1 MVSSSSEMSGDQE
14 VRVSEATK
22 QKVATLL
29 VQRGLLKFVEKG
41 EKGFLLKSGIESP
54 FYIDLRETQSHPDL
68 FHAVTDAYCEL
79 IGSVPNGF
87 KISGIPEA
95 GTPLAT
101 AVGFQMNVPLIQP
114 RKVIKDHGMGRT
126 IEGVF
131 EKDDSVIVIDDLITK
146 GDSKLQAAQ
155 QFTDNGLIVDRFVV
169 LIDREQGGV
178 QMLADAGVRVDSV
191 MGMRELISRVSDGGF
206 ITPEQTQTVIGFIET
221 N

>member
-1 MVSSSSEMSGDQE
+1 MKN
-14 VRVSEATK
+14 RVSEATK
-22 QKVATLL
+22 QRVATLL
-29 VQRGLLKFVEKG
+29 VQRGLLKFAAKG
-41 EKGFLLKSGIESP
+41 GKGFILKSGLESP

-79 IGSVPNGF
+79 IGSVPKGY

-101 AVGFQMNVPLIQP
+101 AVGFQMHVPLIQP
-114 RKVIKDHGMGRT
+114 RKVIKDHGMGRS

-131 EKDDSVIVIDDLITK
+131 KKGDSVIVIDDLITR

-155 QFTDNGLIVDRFVV
+155 QFTDNGLIVDRFAV
-169 LIDREQGGV
+169 LINREQGGV
-178 QMLADAGVRVDSV
+178 EMLADAGVRVDSV
-191 MGMRELISRVSDGGF
+191 MGIRELINRVNEEGL
-206 ITPEQTQTVIGFIET
+206 ITSEQTNTVIGFIES